1 MPVKTGQRNMAVLKI
16 PELSHRRCHVCTQSL
31 PESQQVDPQAWARWK
46 EDTCNSRITKLLPG
60 LAGIPIGKMPSD
72 GPKTLRW
79 PPFARPYLMS
89 PSLDSHESGTLKER
103 VAQAFR
109 RYQERQIL
117 TPRARSIV
125 RANWDKI

>member
-1 MPVKTGQRNMAVLKI
+1 MPMKTGQRNMAVLKI
-16 PELSHRRCHVCTQSL
+16 PKLSHRCCHVCTQSL

-79 PPFARPYLMS
+79 PLFAGPYLTS
-89 PSLDSHESGTLKER
+89 PSSDPHKSGTLKKR
-103 VAQAFR
+103 VTQAFQ
-109 RYQERQIL
+109 RYQECQIP
-117 TPRARSIV
+117 TPGPRSTV